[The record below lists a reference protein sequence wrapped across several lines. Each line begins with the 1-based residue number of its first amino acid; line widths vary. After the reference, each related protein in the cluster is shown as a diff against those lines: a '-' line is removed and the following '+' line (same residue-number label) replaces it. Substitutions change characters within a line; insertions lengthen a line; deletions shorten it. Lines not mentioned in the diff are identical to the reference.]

1 MLKKFTVILSF
12 LLVVILTY
20 HSFHIIHYGFANT
33 NENEIKGQMELV
45 LKGAV
50 EDDSWLYI
58 DDKIELKQV
67 LAQYYGE
74 TLLEQMVEK
83 TWQFTCQNTDWYDRT
98 ELKSFKI
105 NTINQETATIVAVIQ
120 IKTLTKDGD
129 TGNAYYQL
137 KRIDE
142 NWKII
147 GVSYQW
153 QAVV

>member
-1 MLKKFTVILSF
+1 MLKKIIVILSF
-12 LLVVILTY
+12 LFVVILIY

-33 NENEIKGQMELV
+33 NENEIKEQMELV

-58 DDKIELKQV
+58 DDKIKLKQV

-83 TWQFTCQNTDWYDRT
+83 AWQFTCQNTDWYDRT

-105 NTINQETATIVAVIQ
+105 NTINQETATIVSVIQ
-120 IKTLTKDGD
+120 IKTLTKYGD

-137 KRIDE
+137 KRIDG